1 MQFSSIDQ
9 SSIPHVG
16 ALGDTIEHLPLESFV
31 EKSEKS
37 KVEFASFSVKQ
48 ACIPYLRCRDDTH
61 VVPVSDDLGHNQP
74 GSWRGKNLCH
84 VCSAGSSGK
93 HK

>member
-16 ALGDTIEHLPLESFV
+16 ALGDTIQHLPIESFV

-37 KVEFASFSVKQ
+37 KVEFASFSAKE
-48 ACIPYLRCRDDTH
+48 ACFPYLS
-61 VVPVSDDLGHNQP
+61 V
-74 GSWRGKNLCH
+74 
-84 VCSAGSSGK
+84 AGMA
-93 HK
+93 HT